1 MLIWRIG
8 TLSCWP
14 TIEKDA
20 NVSLPNVEC
29 EMAQRKWTL
38 ILLSHWG
45 CGPNVSSMFSYHL
58 FLSCF
63 QGIWKESIDLK

>member
-20 NVSLPNVEC
+20 DNVSLPHVEC

-38 ILLSHWG
+38 ILLSYWG
-45 CGPNVSSMFSYHL
+45 CGRNFSSMFS
-58 FLSCF
+58 
-63 QGIWKESIDLK
+63 

>member
-14 TIEKDA
+14 IIEKDA
-20 NVSLPNVEC
+20 DNVSLPHVEC

-38 ILLSHWG
+38 ILLSYWG
-45 CGPNVSSMFSYHL
+45 CGRNFSSMFSYH
-58 FLSCF
+58 CF
-63 QGIWKESIDLK
+63 YHVFKGYGRRTLT